1 MREEMRSHAA
11 VAELAARQHGLV
23 THRQLLQL
31 GFSSGKIGRSS
42 RAARLH
48 RVHRGV
54 YSVGHAVVSDRA
66 RCLAAVMTSG
76 RGAVVSHNAA
86 AWLWGLVPACP
97 KTIDVTV
104 PRNGD
109 QRAGIAL
116 HHSSTLVPEEHGKF
130 GPIPATALPRTLL
143 DLAATTSPRF
153 AWSAI
158 DRAERRNL
166 LDLTRIDA
174 MLTRR
179 RGHRGAERLR
189 KALEIYRE
197 PGFYRAR
204 SERLL
209 RRLVRKQGLRQPRIN
224 TWVDRFEIDA
234 YWEEERFAV
243 EVDGWE
249 AHRTRKAFEDDR
261 LRREE
266 MKLAGIDVVP
276 VSARRIEQRPDE
288 VGRHLALLLQRR
300 RRELACGEDALR
312 SGMRREERLH
322 PQPRAAESLRR

>member
-11 VAELAARQHGLV
+11 VAELAAKQHGLV
-23 THRQLLQL
+23 THAQLLRL

-42 RAARLH
+42 KALRLH

-54 YSVGHAVVSDRA
+54 YALGHAVLSDQA
-66 RCLAAVMTSG
+66 RCLAAAMAGG
-76 RGAVVSHNAA
+76 RGAVVSHQAA
-86 AWLWGLVPACP
+86 AWLWKLQPECP

-104 PRNGD
+104 PQHGGKRD
-109 QRAGIAL
+109 GIAL

-143 DLAATTSPRF
+143 YLAATTSPR
-153 AWSAI
+153 ATWSAI
-158 DRAERRNL
+158 ERAERRGV
-166 LDLTRIDA
+166 LDLAEIDA
-174 MLTRR
+174 MLRR
-179 RGHRGAERLR
+179 RHGHRGAAQLR
-189 KALEIYRE
+189 NALGIYRE

-209 RRLVRKQGLRQPRIN
+209 RALIRKAGLRQPKIN
-224 TWVDRFEIDA
+224 TWVDKFEIDA

-243 EVDGWE
+243 EIDGWE
-249 AHRTRKAFEDDR
+249 THRTRKAFEKDR
-261 LRREE
+261 LRQEE

-276 VSARRIEQRPDE
+276 ISARRIEQHPDE

-300 RRELACGEDALR
+300 RRELGLR
-312 SGMRREERLH
+312 
-322 PQPRAAESLRR
+322 

>member
-1 MREEMRSHAA
+1 MRSHAA
-11 VAELAARQHGLV
+11 VAELAASQHGLV
-23 THRQLLQL
+23 TYAQLLRL
-31 GFSSGKIGRSS
+31 GFSSGGIS
-42 RAARLH
+42 RLTGAMRLH
-48 RVHRGV
+48 RVHRRV
-54 YSVGHAVVSDRA
+54 YAVGHALLSDRG
-66 RCLAAVMTSG
+66 RCLAAAMACG
-76 RGAVVSHNAA
+76 RGAVVSHEAA
-86 AWLWGLVPACP
+86 AWLWGVLPSCP
-97 KTIDVTV
+97 GLIDVTV
-104 PRNGD
+104 PRHGGK
-109 QRAGIAL
+109 RSKIRL
-116 HHSSTLVPEEHGKF
+116 HHSSTLVPEEHGRF

-153 AWSAI
+153 TWSAI
-158 DRAERRNL
+158 DRAERLNL
-166 LDLTRIDA
+166 LDLSQIDA

-224 TWVDRFEIDA
+224 AWVDRFEIDA

-266 MKLAGIDVVP
+266 MKLAGIDVFP
-276 VSARRIEQRPDE
+276 VSARRIEQCPDE

-300 RRELACGEDALR
+300 RRELGLR
-312 SGMRREERLH
+312 
-322 PQPRAAESLRR
+322 